1 MPIHDSPPAPIALR
15 PARVFLEPTLAR
27 DGTLDGAWWP
37 RTTDLHR
44 ELPALVTILEDRL
57 GPILR
62 VKLNL
67 AAWDDTPAHLLVG
80 GRFLR
85 VSGFTGTANT
95 IRVIRGD
102 KDGYLLLV
110 VPPDTEAP
118 AATAAMRTAAS
129 TGNTLSASEI
139 LAHCGRA
146 APGPA
151 PSMRMRPYRPAD
163 QQAVLA
169 LIEADSLPGQP
180 ACSPAALDQAVAGT
194 PRSEPVLWS
203 DLERPRTD
211 VLVDPEGH
219 IMGVISYA
227 AHQTEDS
234 GEILWLHGQEI
245 PDIVEALV
253 AHALLEL
260 SGGAAVHA
268 FTAARGLGLPALPTG
283 RRPVTRKVLEHAGFT
298 GRNSW
303 HYLRRT
309 KPCAPGA
316 TACPPVEVV
325 DSQTPPGWWL
335 KARDDDSAAEVVAQ
349 EPQSGLGVLWWFS
362 AAPHHADQALER
374 ALLQQADLLLREHGA
389 METILY
395 AADDPASRQPGAW
408 GLLEDAG
415 FTEIDHLVSYTRRA
429 VPGDNPIQ
437 ALG

>member
-1 MPIHDSPPAPIALR
+1 MPIHDLHPAPIALR

-44 ELPALVTILEDRL
+44 ELPALVTILENQL
-57 GPILR
+57 GPIMR
-62 VKLNL
+62 VRLNL
-67 AAWDDTPAHLLVG
+67 AAWDDTPAHLLVR

-102 KDGYLLLV
+102 QDGYLLLV
-110 VPPDTEAP
+110 VPPDTAAP
-118 AATAAMRTAAS
+118 AATAAMRTAAR

-139 LAHCGRA
+139 LAHCRA
-146 APGPA
+146 PAHIPA
-151 PSMRMRPYRPAD
+151 PTMRMRPCRPAD

-169 LIEADSLPGQP
+169 LVEADRLPGQP
-180 ACSPAALDQAVAGT
+180 ECTPGILEQAMAGT
-194 PRSEPVLWS
+194 SRREPVLWS

-211 VLVDPEGH
+211 VLVDQEDH

-260 SGGAAVHA
+260 SGGKVMHA
-268 FTAARGLGLPALPTG
+268 FTAALGLGLPALPTG
-283 RRPVTRKVLEHAGFT
+283 RRPVTRKVLEHAGFS

-303 HYLRRT
+303 RYLRRT
-309 KPCAPGA
+309 KPCDHAA
-316 TACPPVEVV
+316 DCPPVEVV
-325 DSQTPPGWWL
+325 DSQSPPGWWL
-335 KARDDDSAAEVVAQ
+335 KAKDDDSSAEVVAQ
-349 EPQSGLGVLWWFS
+349 EPVNGLGVLWWFS
-362 AAPHHADQALER
+362 AGPRHADEALER

-389 METILY
+389 AETILY
-395 AADDPASRQPGAW
+395 AAADPASGKPGWAF
-408 GLLEDAG
+408 EDAG
-415 FTEIDHLVSYTRRA
+415 FTEIDHLVSYTRRN
-429 VPGDNPIQ
+429 VPDHPL
-437 ALG
+437 LGGPV